1 MKTRLKI
8 SARIILP
15 TVGLFILMIAV
26 LVWQSYSIS
35 SKALTALAYKRADSQ
50 ASAFAEE
57 TKAKLDE
64 NVIDARALAND
75 FVAMKSFGTPS
86 RALFDAIMRRSLESN
101 PAFLDVWG
109 VWEPN
114 AFDGNDKAF
123 KNKPHHDSSG
133 RYLPTFDRATGPIR
147 QTVPNGYDDA
157 ASADYYFSPMK
168 LMQEYVTE
176 PYRYSYTGSKDDEI
190 IMASISVPIVID
202 NKALGVVGHDFS
214 VSSLSGF
221 FKGLVATDIAGSY
234 SILVSNNGVRLYH
247 PNASVIGK
255 VVGDDVSK
263 EEQTKLL
270 AAIKAGKPYQ
280 QIKRN
285 RSTGDISYL
294 SYIPIRIGADQHP
307 WALCLVLPLSSLLA
321 SIRTMVALFMA
332 MGAVMAV
339 IAVAVLFAI
348 SRSISRPVRLVTAA
362 VGRFAEG
369 DFTLE
374 GLDSAGIEAMKKR
387 SDELGEAGRAFD
399 RLSQA
404 ITEKASSI
412 QTIAAEVAKGAEQV
426 SDTSQLLSQGSAEQA
441 ASAEEVSSSME
452 EMGSNIKQSSD
463 NALTTQ
469 NIAEKASRDAEE
481 GEKAVADSVSAMKE
495 IAQKIG
501 IIEEIA
507 RQTNLLALNAA
518 IEAARAGEAGK
529 GFAVVASEVR
539 KLAERSQVAAAEI
552 TGLASSS
559 VSTVDRAG
567 QLIGTILPGVKKTA
581 DLVQEIS
588 QSSREQTAGVDQIN
602 QALTQL
608 DKVIQQTASASE
620 ELAAMSEEL
629 TGQARSMEGAIS
641 FFKVKRSGEAII
653 EDRRSPQNS

>member
-1 MKTRLKI
+1 MRIRLKI

-15 TVGLFILMIAV
+15 TVGLFVAMILG
-26 LVWQSYSIS
+26 LVWVSNSITTRS
-35 SKALTALAYKRADSQ
+35 LTDLARKRAD
-50 ASAFAEE
+50 ALAAEFAEQ
-57 TKAKLDE
+57 TKAKLNE

-75 FVAMKSFGTPS
+75 FIAMKSLGVPS
-86 RALFDAIMRRSLESN
+86 RAQYDAIMRRSLESN
-101 PAFLDVWG
+101 PSFLDAWG

-123 KNKPHHDSSG
+123 KDKPHHDSSG
-133 RYLPTFDRATGPIR
+133 RYLPTFDRATGSIR
-147 QTVPNGYDDA
+147 QTVPNGYDDP

-176 PYRYSYTGSKDDEI
+176 PYRYSYTGSRDDEI
-190 IMASISVPIVID
+190 IMASISVPVIMD
-202 NKALGVVGHDFS
+202 NKAVGVVGHDFS

-221 FKGLVATDIAGSY
+221 FKGLVAGDIAGSY
-234 SILVSNNGVRLYH
+234 SIIVSNSGVRLYH

-263 EEQTKLL
+263 EAQAALL
-270 AAIKAGKPYQ
+270 AAIKAGQPYHLTKQ
-280 QIKRN
+280 N
-285 RSTGDISYL
+285 RVTGETSYL
-294 SYIPIRIGADQHP
+294 SYVPMFIGADQHP
-307 WALCLVLPLSSLLA
+307 WSLCLVLPLSSLLSSLR
-321 SIRTMVALFMA
+321 SIVIFFAIAGIA
-332 MGAVMAV
+332 MSA
-339 IAVAVLFAI
+339 IAAAILVAI

-374 GLDSAGIEAMKKR
+374 GLDSAGLEAMKRR

-399 RLSQA
+399 RLSQS

-412 QTIAAEVAKGAEQV
+412 QLIAAEVAKGAEQV

-463 NALTTQ
+463 NALTTES
-469 NIAEKASRDAEE
+469 IAEKASRDAAE
-481 GEKAVADSVSAMKE
+481 GGKAVADAVSAMKE
-495 IAQKIG
+495 IAAKID
-501 IIEEIA
+501 IIDEIA

-539 KLAERSQVAAAEI
+539 KLAERSQIAAAEI
-552 TGLASSS
+552 TGLAASS
-559 VSTVDRAG
+559 VSTVERAG
-567 QLIGTILPGVKKTA
+567 ELIGMILPGVTKTA

-588 QSSREQTAGVDQIN
+588 LSGREQTAGVEQIN
-602 QALTQL
+602 QALTRL
-608 DKVIQQTASASE
+608 DKVIQQNASASE

-641 FFKVKRSGEAII
+641 FFKVKGG
-653 EDRRSPQNS
+653 D